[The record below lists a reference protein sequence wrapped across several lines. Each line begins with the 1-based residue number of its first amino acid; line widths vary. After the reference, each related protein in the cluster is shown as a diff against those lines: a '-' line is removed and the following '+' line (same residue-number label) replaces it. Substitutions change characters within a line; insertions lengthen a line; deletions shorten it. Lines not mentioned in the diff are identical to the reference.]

1 VGIEYRADCYDTS
14 GALVAQIGGTG
25 ATGFLELSASKQVNT
40 PGLMQFMIAYK
51 HPAVAL
57 LSDKYLIHLYRRWP
71 EQGIDWYVFFYGI
84 YRDDVWENRDG
95 RDVVTFICPG
105 QLAMLSW
112 RLNAYAAETSNK
124 TTWTSKPAETIMKN
138 IVTNNMTSS
147 GTTGAGRDRNATSA
161 GTINGFTFTV
171 EADSARGA
179 SLDYKSA
186 RAEVLKDCQDIANA
200 AVTGDFD
207 LVKTGAT
214 TWQFRYYPLLGTDRS
229 TTVIFSTDFGNMR
242 NPKLARAR
250 SSEKTAMIVGGGG
263 NKSSRTMVTRTG
275 GNYAAGTNDIE
286 GFVNGANTT
295 GGTTNTATLNA
306 IGDKEATKRRLR
318 AQLSYDVAQVSASL
332 LDKHYFSA
340 IRSARGPLA

>member
-147 GTTGAGRDRNATSA
+147 GTTGP
-161 GTINGFTFTV
+161 
-171 EADSARGA
+171 
-179 SLDYKSA
+179 
-186 RAEVLKDCQDIANA
+186 
-200 AVTGDFD
+200 
-207 LVKTGAT
+207 GAT
-214 TWQFRYYPLLGTDRS
+214 ATP
-229 TTVIFSTDFGNMR
+229 
-242 NPKLARAR
+242 PAPAR
-250 SSEKTAMIVGGGG
+250 S
-263 NKSSRTMVTRTG
+263 MV
-275 GNYAAGTNDIE
+275 
-286 GFVNGANTT
+286 
-295 GGTTNTATLNA
+295 
-306 IGDKEATKRRLR
+306 
-318 AQLSYDVAQVSASL
+318 SHS
-332 LDKHYFSA
+332 
-340 IRSARGPLA
+340 P